1 MLRHGLASTPSHF
14 PMITRLYADNFRCLS
29 NFEMEFGPLTVLLGP
44 NGSGKSAALSLVS
57 GLRDFI
63 LGRTTLAKLFTPE
76 SRTRWDKRFRQTF
89 ELGVRLDDKD
99 YKYRL
104 VVSHHEGPARRENS
118 PSTRLEEESLF
129 CGGLQLFNATRE
141 ETRLFHD
148 DGTEGVQLL
157 TDWQVSGISRIHERA
172 DNHKLIAFRNF
183 FRLLPVIVLNPYG
196 VTAVTKEREPVTLPR
211 NDCSDF
217 ADFLAHI
224 IVADAQV
231 RTRVERELR
240 IGALEDFMA
249 FEAPPS
255 GDVQVVYCLF
265 SREGGQAVRFRL
277 DELSSGQIAA
287 ILLQT
292 VTCFV
297 EYHEGG
303 LILDEPGNFLS
314 VSEMQPFLKQLE
326 TLAMEHG
333 RQVILSTHHPVAI
346 DFLAAG
352 HGLWFE
358 RDPAGPTR
366 RPVPLVIKEDEAG
379 SDAYLRISDL
389 IARGWLSG
397 IGVESHAS

>member
-1 MLRHGLASTPSHF
+1 
-14 PMITRLYADNFRCLS
+14 MITRLYADNFRCLS
-29 NFEMEFGPLTVLLGP
+29 NFEMEFEPLTVLLGP
-44 NGSGKSAALSLVS
+44 NGSGKSAALGLVS

-63 LGRTTLAKLFTPE
+63 LGRTTLAKLFPPE

-89 ELGVRLDDKD
+89 ELGVRLDGKD

-104 VVSHHEGPARRENS
+104 VVSHHEGPARRENALS
-118 PSTRLEEESLF
+118 NRLEDESLI
-129 CGGLQLFNATRE
+129 CDNQLLFGATRE
-141 ETRLFHD
+141 ETRLFNDH
-148 DGTEGVQLL
+148 GGGGVQLL
-157 TDWQVSGISRIHERA
+157 TDWQVSGISRIHERG
-172 DNHKLIAFRNF
+172 DNRKLIAFRDF
-183 FRLLPVIVLNPYG
+183 LRLLPAIALNPYG
-196 VTAVTKEREPVTLPR
+196 VAAVTKDREPVSLPKI
-211 NDCSDF
+211 DCSDF
-217 ADFLAHI
+217 ADFLANI
-224 IVADAQV
+224 ITGDAQV
-231 RTRVERELR
+231 RTRVEMELR
-240 IGALEDFMA
+240 TGVLEDFLA

-265 SREGGQAVRFRL
+265 SREGGQVVRFRL

-297 EYHEGG
+297 EVHEGG

-326 TLAMEHG
+326 TLAMERG

-352 HGLWFE
+352 HGMWFE